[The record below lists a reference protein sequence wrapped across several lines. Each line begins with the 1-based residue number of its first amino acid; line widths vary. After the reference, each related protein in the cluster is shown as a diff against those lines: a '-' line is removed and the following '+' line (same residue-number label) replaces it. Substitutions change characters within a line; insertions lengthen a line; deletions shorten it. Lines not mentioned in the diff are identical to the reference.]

1 MNIDGYTIGSGGP
14 LDKITKISNV
24 FSGSIILDRTHEKTG
39 KKFVSIRNNTT
50 FTTLKFRVPPTP
62 KLRSNYYL
70 TLPNGDVREFD
81 FSKEYIGIDGFLISG
96 KKLTLTLP
104 TNDNGTYLIE
114 SVQANGIAYFN
125 LPIIR

>member
-62 KLRSNYYL
+62 KLKSNYYL

-81 FSKEYIGIDGFLISG
+81 FAKEFIDSNEYLIPG
-96 KKLTLTLP
+96 KKIDLSLP
-104 TNDNGTYLIE
+104 TSDTGTYLIE
-114 SVQANGIAYFN
+114 VLKEDGTAYIN
-125 LPIIR
+125 LPITR